1 MTRTYPITA
10 RSENGGRETQT
21 KELGGLE
28 AGSGVQLTAT
38 KESGTLVPL
47 ETESCQPLEYQGT
60 NSFLKPLERNY
71 PADTRILA

>member
-38 KESGTLVPL
+38 RNKNTAQYGNTAERTKKLA
-47 ETESCQPLEYQGT
+47 
-60 NSFLKPLERNY
+60 LKVREGK
-71 PADTRILA
+71 IFKCIF